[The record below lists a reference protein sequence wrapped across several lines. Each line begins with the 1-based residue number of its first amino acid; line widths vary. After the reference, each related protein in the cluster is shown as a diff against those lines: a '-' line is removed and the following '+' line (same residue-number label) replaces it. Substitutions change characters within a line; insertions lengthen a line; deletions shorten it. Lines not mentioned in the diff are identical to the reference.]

1 LFAHCCSPPLLSPPS
16 LFFSFLPP
24 SLLAHPCCLWYL
36 ILVLKCK
43 RIKANID
50 RDRLVH

>member
-24 SLLAHPCCLWYL
+24 SLPAHPCCLWSL

-43 RIKANID
+43 RIKANIN